1 MGNDELGRLVRA
13 ARQRRKWSILYT
25 AEVCNVSKT
34 QLQLIETARS
44 DQSPKLRTIES
55 LIKGLE
61 LSAPEANQLRKA
73 AGIALVDSS
82 DHAYD
87 ARLTEQEKGL
97 LDIYRSLDPEFAVE
111 LDRSAQALK
120 NLQAIKKS

>member
-25 AEVCNVSKT
+25 ADVCNVSKT
-34 QLQLIETARS
+34 QLQLIETART

-61 LSAPEANQLRKA
+61 LSALTTHASPSRKKDSWTS
-73 AGIALVDSS
+73 IA
-82 DHAYD
+82 H
-87 ARLTEQEKGL
+87 
-97 LDIYRSLDPEFAVE
+97 
-111 LDRSAQALK
+111 
-120 NLQAIKKS
+120 